1 MSGARA
7 AALLAALALA
17 GGLGACGSGD
27 PVERVPGGP
36 SGPNAPTLDDDAIAP
51 VAPTAV
57 APAATAT
64 APAPTTATAPPA
76 TAAAPAAT
84 TATTAPADGSGT
96 GGVAAQDEGTATF
109 AIAADGELG
118 PSGVSAPSAVPV
130 TVVVRNDDDVP
141 HQVKLL
147 IENRPERDLAPG
159 ASGSFRLEPLAP
171 GSYTMLLD
179 GGGSAAVLQVG
190 PDQGP

>member
-1 MSGARA
+1 MTRGVV
-7 AALLAALALA
+7 ALAAALAL
-17 GGLGACGSGD
+17 GGGVAACGSGD
-27 PVERVPGGP
+27 PVERVPGSP
-36 SGPNAPTLDDDAIAP
+36 SGPDAPTLDTDAVEP
-51 VAPTAV
+51 VAP
-57 APAATAT
+57 
-64 APAPTTATAPPA
+64 
-76 TAAAPAAT
+76 TAAAPAAPT
-84 TATTAPADGSGT
+84 ASVPAAAATATTPPATTSTTTTDGAGT

-109 AIAADGELG
+109 TIAPDGELG
-118 PSGVSAPSAVPV
+118 PSGVAAPSAVPV
-130 TVVVRNDDDVP
+130 TVVVRNDDDVR

-147 IENRPERDLAPG
+147 IENRPERELAPG